1 MFKMGLFAL
10 GGDISLAK
18 IWSFQSGNL
27 LFNSKF
33 HLPLEGALVCFPQT
47 HNQVFRQ
54 LFLTWR
60 RLTCEL
66 HDYLFQDCNHAE
78 TASVIRSYGD
88 QVVFI
93 QQPDQSEPV
102 VPKNEKKF
110 KGYFKIARHY
120 GWALNQTFVQQ
131 VCSNI
136 KSSLKMIRHNFPI
149 YHECQTQLA

>member
-1 MFKMGLFAL
+1 MLC
-10 GGDISLAK
+10 
-18 IWSFQSGNL
+18 
-27 LFNSKF
+27 
-33 HLPLEGALVCFPQT
+33 V
-47 HNQVFRQ
+47 V
-54 LFLTWR
+54 
-60 RLTCEL
+60 
-66 HDYLFQDCNHAE
+66 FQDCNHAE

-136 KSSLKMIRHNFPI
+136 YEP
-149 YHECQTQLA
+149 